1 MQGMA
6 EGPGDTAMLVGNQ
19 EMFGCTV
26 TDAHQNGST
35 GPEGTDL
42 SLSAQSLTRQN
53 FISSAQHRSSAASW
67 CPSEFSTSELNPQAT
82 LMQPGASPQ
91 GQGFVRG
98 VQLGGSVQTTPLFN
112 ALSSQNASVM
122 TNWPHENY

>member
-6 EGPGDTAMLVGNQ
+6 EGSGDTAMLVGNQ

-53 FISSAQHRSSAASW
+53 FISSTQQRSSAAST
-67 CPSEFSTSELNPQAT
+67 CQGGFSPSEQYTQAQ
-82 LMQPGASPQ
+82 LMQQGAIPQ
-91 GQGFVRG
+91 GHDAVCA
-98 VQLGGSVQTTPLFN
+98 VLNGGG
-112 ALSSQNASVM
+112 
-122 TNWPHENY
+122 